1 MIRLSERTEVRGL
14 AAGSRWRG
22 LLWPLG
28 TAVAVAVAGMI
39 PALLFHP
46 YYFVGDTEVGAYG
59 QWYKIGLRLVHWDW
73 SVLNP
78 TVWQSGVYLADGAW
92 GIYSPILWTIGLMA
106 LVFNNVIVFVSI
118 VKIAFLVVA
127 ALGVFRLARSFG
139 ADSQWAAAVAVAAPL
154 AGFTM
159 YQDATTWVTGM
170 IAWSLLPHA
179 WVSLRSVALR
189 GTGVIGAFV
198 WSFFILG
205 ITYTHATL
213 VLGLVM
219 LAIIIESFATSRRAL
234 GRSLLIGA
242 IVLLAA
248 LIAHLPALL
257 TYPDTARQAGVLN
270 DAKFTVSISSLFQS
284 VIPLGAGRIFWH
296 STHPTNSPLL
306 YMSWM
311 LPLFAMVDWHKVV
324 GLLRSRLSLV
334 GVLIGTLILVQL
346 PGNVGPLRFPVRVLP
361 YLTVVVLVLLA
372 LALSRAQPQI
382 LGARRLLVALG
393 LLYFSAYLVWA
404 SGPKFWMWIVVSTA
418 IITLAC
424 IAYYLVMSGR
434 HRTLRQWSLPK
445 ARRTLA
451 VSAILLTILL
461 LAMQHVRFPQGNT
474 LHFMMPTQ
482 SSTYQSI
489 LGGARGDVFVVGTS
503 LDEHHRNV
511 IPSQALYGN
520 SWYATGKRVQ
530 NAYTTLQWPAYR
542 DKLCMRLKGETCGKA
557 FTSLFQRQP
566 QTGKQLVDL
575 LGINSVLLIKSSFT
589 DRSWATVP
597 DGWSTVRDT
606 PETRLIART
615 HLVDNAGGV
624 VWSSPGTQVTVTGH
638 DATRVDFTV
647 TSVPSKGGVVVLSRL
662 PWPGYTVDGGR
673 LSDERAEGFLLTVD
687 VPASATG
694 HVVSVQYRPPGFA
707 VMVGAAGLIGLL
719 SMFWMIGRRF
729 ARRDGRFGW
738 ILPEGEGIGGATP
751 LRCTGTDS

>member
-1 MIRLSERTEVRGL
+1 MSERTVVSAR

-28 TAVAVAVAGMI
+28 IAVAVAVAGLI
-39 PALLFHP
+39 PALLFHS
-46 YYFVGDTEVGAYG
+46 YYFAGDTEVGAYG

-92 GIYSPILWTIGLMA
+92 GIYSPILWVIGLMA
-106 LVFNNVIVFVSI
+106 LVSSNVIVFVTI
-118 VKIAFLVVA
+118 VKITFLVVA

-139 ADSQWAAAVAVAAPL
+139 ADSPWAAAVAVAAPL

-179 WVSLRSVALR
+179 WASLRSAAIR
-189 GTGVIGAFV
+189 GTGVIGAFA
-198 WSFFILG
+198 WSFLILG

-219 LAIIIESFATSRRAL
+219 LAIVIESFATSRRAFT
-234 GRSLLIGA
+234 RSLLIGSML
-242 IVLLAA
+242 LLAA

-270 DAKFTVSISSLFQS
+270 DAKFTVSLSSLFQS

-306 YMSWM
+306 YVSWM
-311 LPLFAMVDWHKVV
+311 LPLFAMVDWHKLVR
-324 GLLRSRLSLV
+324 LLRSRLSLV
-334 GVLIGTLILVQL
+334 VVLIGTLVLVQL

-361 YLTVVVLVLLA
+361 YVTVAVLVLLS
-372 LALSRAQPQI
+372 LALSRAQPQA
-382 LGARRLLVALG
+382 LRARRLFVALG
-393 LLYFSAYLVWA
+393 LLFFSAYLVWA
-404 SGPKFWMWIVVSTA
+404 SGPKFWMWILGTTA

-424 IAYYLVMSGR
+424 IAYYRVMSGR
-434 HRTLRQWSLPK
+434 HPTLHRWSIPA

-451 VSAILLTILL
+451 VSAILLTILF
-461 LAMQHVRFPQGNT
+461 LAMQHVRLPQGNT
-474 LHFMMPTQ
+474 LQYRMPTQ
-482 SSTYQSI
+482 SSTYQAV
-489 LGGARGDVFVVGTS
+489 LGGARGDVFVVGSS
-503 LDEHHRNV
+503 LDEHHHNV
-511 IPSQALYGN
+511 IPDQALYGN

-542 DKLCMRLKGETCGKA
+542 DKLCMQLKGETCSRS
-557 FTSLFQRQP
+557 FTALFQRQP
-566 QTGKQLVDL
+566 ETGGQLVDL

-597 DGWSTVRDT
+597 DGWATVRDT

-624 VWSSPGTQVTVTGH
+624 VWSSPGTQVAVTGQ

-647 TSVPSKGGVVVLSRL
+647 TKVPASGGVVVLSRL

-673 LSDERAEGFLLTVD
+673 LSDTRTEGFLLTVD
-687 VPASATG
+687 VPASAAG
-694 HVVSVQYRPPGFA
+694 HVVSVQYRPPGYA
-707 VMVGAAGLIGLL
+707 LMVGAAGLIGILGLL
-719 SMFWMIGRRF
+719 WLIGRRF
-729 ARRDGRFGW
+729 ARRDGPFGW
-738 ILPEGEGIGGATP
+738 MLPEGDGVGGATP
-751 LRCTGTDS
+751 LRCTDTD